1 MTTITI
7 HRIISMELTKPNS
20 LQSGAGLFWRRKLE
34 VIDEKGNKVEINLFA
49 DAEWQLEIKETT
61 E

>member
-7 HRIISMELTKPNS
+7 HRIISMELTKSNS
-20 LQSGAGLFWRRKLE
+20 LKSGAGLFWRRKLE

-49 DAEWQLEIKETT
+49 DAEWQLEIKETV
-61 E
+61 

>member
-7 HRIISMELTKPNS
+7 HRIISMKLTKPNS
-20 LQSGAGLFWRRKLE
+20 LKSGAGLFWRRKLE
-34 VIDEKGNKVEINLFA
+34 VIDENGNKVEINLFA